1 LQIGCTWRSG
11 LRDLHDTMIKRQ
23 LAAAFEVETAHRAE
37 RDAVMV
43 IDERLNA
50 TAVSPDKLAS
60 HLRSG
65 NIADDV
71 WPDERMARMVVAWD
85 GLRHVFAP
93 RSALDLVCSR
103 LLPGGRLIYGQ
114 RLNDQ
119 YLALTPKW
127 LLDYFVSAQY
137 ADCRVYLLW
146 QPEDAPAVATFDYPW
161 MLARAEPVYNEM
173 WDNIT
178 YADGVV
184 LVAEKGAGDQRAGLP
199 SQDVYR
205 PIEEWQR
212 YAEGLE
218 RFAASRR
225 PWHLTGPAP
234 DRVPAGYR
242 RCCED

>member
-1 LQIGCTWRSG
+1 
-11 LRDLHDTMIKRQ
+11 MIKRQ
-23 LAAAFEVETAHRAE
+23 LAAAFEVETAQRAE

-50 TAVSPDKLAS
+50 TAVSPDGLAS
-60 HLRSG
+60 QIRSG
-65 NIADDV
+65 NIVGDA
-71 WPDERMARMVVAWD
+71 WPDKKMAGMVVGWD

-93 RSALDLVCSR
+93 RSALDLICSR
-103 LLPGGRLIYGQ
+103 LRPGGRLVYGQ
-114 RLNDQ
+114 RLDDQ

-127 LLDYFVSAQY
+127 LLDYFVAAQY
-137 ADCRVYLLW
+137 ADCRVYALW
-146 QPEDAPAVATFDYPW
+146 QPADATAIATFDYPW

-184 LVAEKGAGDQRAGLP
+184 LVAEKGAAHQKAGLL

-212 YAEGLE
+212 YAEGLG

-225 PWHLTGPAP
+225 PLHLKGPPP
-234 DRVPAGYR
+234 DRLPAGYR
-242 RCCED
+242 ACCDD